1 MYLLVGLG
9 NPGKEYEKTRH
20 NIGFMIIDNIVN
32 EYGFTSDKSQFKAIV
47 NTGDINNS
55 KIILLKPTTF
65 MNRSGISVAE
75 AAKFY
80 KIPLSNIIVFHDDID
95 LETGKVKIKV
105 GGGHGGHNGLRDID
119 LHIGK
124 EYKRVRIGIGHPGDK
139 DKVSGY
145 VLNNFLTEEEPKLK
159 NLIIS
164 IAKNM
169 NYVLNNDDALF
180 TQNLVR

>member
-1 MYLLVGLG
+1 
-9 NPGKEYEKTRH
+9 
-20 NIGFMIIDNIVN
+20 
-32 EYGFTSDKSQFKAIV
+32 
-47 NTGDINNS
+47 
-55 KIILLKPTTF
+55 